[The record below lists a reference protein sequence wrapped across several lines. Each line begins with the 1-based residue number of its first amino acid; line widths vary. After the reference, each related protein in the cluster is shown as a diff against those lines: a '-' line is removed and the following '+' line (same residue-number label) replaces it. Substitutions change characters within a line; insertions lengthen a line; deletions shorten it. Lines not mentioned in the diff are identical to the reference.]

1 MPSSASLSPSPLSG
15 IRDSLVPTLSAMP
28 FGLLFGT
35 LAYDKGMTL
44 VEATLMSAT
53 IFGGASQMVGIELF
67 KGGVAAW
74 LIVFSIFAVNFRH
87 ILYSASI
94 GRHLSEFSFVQKA
107 LAFFLLVDPLYAASE
122 LRAERKLKIG
132 FGWYAAYGLFMYVVW
147 VTATVVGFEFGRLIR
162 NPEALGID
170 FLLPIY
176 FLGLLLGFRRRQHWL
191 PVVLA
196 SGAAAIVAYLTV
208 GSPWHVGLGSI
219 AGILIAVLMPLE
231 REPRMDPVPP
241 SEGPEDMG

>member
-1 MPSSASLSPSPLSG
+1 MPSTTSRLAG
-15 IRDSLVPTLSAMP
+15 VRDSLVPTLSAMP

-44 VEATLMSAT
+44 LDSVLMSAT

-94 GRHLSEFSFVQKA
+94 GRHFSDYSFPQKA

-122 LRAERKLKIG
+122 LRVERKAPVT
-132 FGWYAAYGLFMYVVW
+132 FAWYAAYGLFMYMVW
-147 VTATVVGFEFGRLIR
+147 VAATVVGYEFGRLIR

-176 FLGLLLGFRRRQHWL
+176 FLGLLLGFRKRQNWL

-196 SGAAAIVAYLTV
+196 SGVGSIIAYLTV

-219 AGILIAVLMPLE
+219 AGILVAVLMPLE
-231 REPRMDPVPP
+231 REPQMNPIPASD
-241 SEGPEDMG
+241 GPEDMG

>member
-1 MPSSASLSPSPLSG
+1 MPSTTSPIAG
-15 IRDSLVPTLSAMP
+15 VRDALVPVLSATP

-44 VEATLMSAT
+44 FEAVLMSAT

-87 ILYSASI
+87 ILYSASV
-94 GRHLSEFSFVQKA
+94 GRHFSEFSFLQKA
-107 LAFFLLVDPLYAASE
+107 LSFFLLVDPLYAASE
-122 LRAERKLKIG
+122 LRVERKMPLT
-132 FGWYAAYGLFMYVVW
+132 FAWYAAYGLFMYVVW
-147 VTATVVGFEFGRLIR
+147 VAGTVVGYEFGRLIS

-176 FLGLLLGFRRRQHWL
+176 FLGLLLGFRKRQNWL

-196 SGAAAIVAYLTV
+196 SGVGSIIAYLTV
-208 GSPWHVGLGSI
+208 GSPWHVGLGSM
-219 AGILIAVLMPLE
+219 AGILVAVLMPLDHE
-231 REPRMDPVPP
+231 VPMDPVPQ
-241 SEGPEDMG
+241 SDGPEDMG